1 MFAVIIIAVRRFATV
16 HPRLGQLQC
25 FLFPITYNIQRSLQ
39 SKGHCT
45 DYNSLQL
52 QILLWKRIMHAGF
65 GQNAAIRDA
74 RIVHNNLNVSV
85 TEEFRCA
92 PGCCSFIVWRGAALF
107 RRV

>member
-85 TEEFRCA
+85 TEKFECT
-92 PGCCSFIVWRGAALF
+92 SDVTALL
-107 RRV
+107 V